1 MKEEAAKEAAE
12 EEVKDEILKEKERE
26 ERANE
31 ILEQARQWTVSEYD
45 DDKKCGNAGYYGGFQ
60 LTDDEVTGRLRGAA
74 KELIVMAGKKILNG
88 EFNLTKI
95 SFPIKCM
102 CPKTVL

>member
-1 MKEEAAKEAAE
+1 M
-12 EEVKDEILKEKERE
+12 
-26 ERANE
+26 
-31 ILEQARQWTVSEYD
+31 
-45 DDKKCGNAGYYGGFQ
+45 
-60 LTDDEVTGRLRGAA
+60 TDDEVTSRLRGAA

>member
-1 MKEEAAKEAAE
+1 M
-12 EEVKDEILKEKERE
+12 
-26 ERANE
+26 
-31 ILEQARQWTVSEYD
+31 LELARQWTVSEYS
-45 DDKKCGNAGYYGGFQ
+45 DDKKCENAGYYGGFQ
-60 LTDDEVTGRLRGAA
+60 LTDAETTSRLRGAA

-102 CPKTVL
+102 CPKTLL